1 MQFTVERS
9 ALLRPLQIVSGVV
22 ERRQT
27 LPILGHILL
36 ELDQDRLTLTGTD
49 LEVELTVQLP
59 VQASQAGS
67 ITVPARKL
75 FDLVRALPE
84 AASIQFQVEQD
95 RALVKSGRSRFTLA
109 TLPADDFPRVEQFPA
124 EAELTLAQTD
134 FRELLQRTHF
144 SMALQDVRY
153 YLNGLLLELEGDQV
167 RCVATDGHRLAL
179 CERASGTTVS
189 EKRQV
194 ILPRK
199 AIQELLRLLN
209 EDSEAL
215 QLRLGTNHARVQMGS
230 LVFTTKL
237 IDGRYPE
244 YDRVIPRGGDK
255 FVTVRNELLREAL
268 ARASILSN
276 EKYRGVRLL
285 LESGLAKVHAH
296 NPEQEEAEEEVEVQY
311 SGERLEIGF
320 NSVYLQEALAAVQQA
335 EVQLQF
341 SDANSSC
348 LIETQ
353 DSETGAACRYVVMPM
368 RL

>member
-1 MQFTVERS
+1 MQFSVERS

-27 LPILGHILL
+27 LPILGHVLL
-36 ELDQDRLTLTGTD
+36 ELDHDQLTLTGTD
-49 LEVELTVQLP
+49 LEVELTVQVP
-59 VQASQAGS
+59 VQTVASGR

-75 FDLVRALPE
+75 FDLVRALPD

-95 RALVKSGRSRFTLA
+95 RAFVRSGRSRFTLA
-109 TLPADDFPRVEQFPA
+109 TLPADDFPRVEDFSA
-124 EAELTLAQTD
+124 EAEIKLSQSH

-153 YLNGLLLELEGDQV
+153 YLNGLLLELDGDKL

-179 CERASGTTVS
+179 CERDSGQKIA

-209 EDSEAL
+209 EETDEMN
-215 QLRLGTNHARVQMGS
+215 LRLGTNHARVQLGS
-230 LVFTTKL
+230 LIFITKL

-255 FVTVRNELLREAL
+255 LVTVRNELLREAL

-285 LESGLAKVHAH
+285 LENGLAKVHAH
-296 NPEQEEAEEEVEVQY
+296 NPEQEEAEEEIEVQY
-311 SGERLEIGF
+311 NGDRLEIGF

-348 LIETQ
+348 LIESG
-353 DSETGAACRYVVMPM
+353 DPETGMLCRYVVMPM